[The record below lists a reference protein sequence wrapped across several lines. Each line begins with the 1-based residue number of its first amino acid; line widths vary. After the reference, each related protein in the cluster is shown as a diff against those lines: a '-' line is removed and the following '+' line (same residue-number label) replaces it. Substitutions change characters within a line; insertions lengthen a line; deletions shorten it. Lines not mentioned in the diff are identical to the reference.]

1 MSNDLNT
8 EIKITADAQGVETG
22 VTKAKRS
29 LASLGQAADQV
40 GEQGGKG
47 LEKMGAGGERA
58 AQSMDKATK
67 NMVANLQRQTAALE
81 AGGTAN
87 RQYQESIARMRG
99 ADLSA
104 LKPYLDQLDQA
115 RVKAE
120 AATRAQNG
128 MEKGMG
134 GLGAA
139 ANFARGQ
146 LAALAGSLTLAS
158 AFSFVKSINDGVDA
172 LNDIKDATGAS
183 IENISALE
191 DVGRRT
197 GASFETVGSILVK
210 FNDVLSKATPKSDV
224 ANALKAI
231 GLEAEEL
238 KRLDPAEALRVT
250 AVALSN
256 YADDA
261 NKARLIQDL
270 FGKSVKE
277 AAPFLTDLA
286 EKTELTAKVF
296 TQQAEAAEK
305 FNKELFNMQANVGEL
320 SRSFV
325 GPLVEGINATA
336 KAFREGAAAGKGFWE
351 IASRRYWNDVRGV
364 YGMDPVTP
372 ESEASDKA
380 AAEAQRLQRLQGQLI
395 GVAAAASREPDNK
408 TAQRRLE
415 SLTQQIQAAKK
426 AADEAAIA
434 VINLLAPPVEYTPP
448 VVADKP
454 SVQTPKTQAELNAA
468 AAAAKQAAD
477 ARKKAL
483 EEEAKLLAELS
494 GLSGSFAKEWELLN
508 TAFANGKLST
518 EQLAEAQGKLLE
530 KQPFMVAIRKQEAEA
545 LKLATDASKDRVDAY
560 RKEVD
565 GIEKWLDAQ
574 EQASVSTV
582 KGIEDRIAAMDQEED
597 ALRLAAAT
605 NISLAEAINRV
616 RIARLLEKRD
626 GPTGVYEGSDEYNR
640 QTAEIEALRKEADR
654 INGKDRNDKARD
666 TTRRAQEELDR
677 YIQDTQRGLGDA
689 VETAIF
695 DGSKAGGEKMRDV
708 LQEALLRKPLRMVID
723 GVLNQV
729 TGGVLQLLGIGG
741 GGGGL
746 GGAAGGSPLGSLLS
760 LGSSAYQG
768 YTGLTS
774 GQGVLGSI
782 GNAFGLGSGGAGLAA
797 SNAASAVNGLS
808 ALQATNVGSF
818 GGVGSGVIGQGGA
831 YTATGAGAG
840 SLAAGGIA
848 AIIMLGVINALGGM
862 RSETM
867 VGSGLA
873 GTLGGANPLT
883 PWQEWREGGTLFDG
897 SSFATHNPLEELSQ
911 RKAELQ
917 RLRDSGQGESN
928 YAVGIQ
934 AVVTDLEKTT
944 KGLAEQTEVFTR
956 EIGKGY
962 KAYRT
967 NVVDMA
973 DSLGL
978 AGDSVKDF
986 AYTLGAQD
994 LNFQGL
1000 NPEQI
1005 QAKIAETFGKAGVD
1019 MAQQLLGSWK
1029 EVTDTVVNTYATEQ
1043 MTQASDGAFQTD
1055 TTVTKRMEYTASV
1068 YAKAGETAIQTLT
1081 RLSTSF
1087 NTLNEASD
1095 ALGFGIHQGSL
1106 ALADFADSFI
1116 ESFGGLEKFTST
1128 TSAYLQN
1135 FYTDGERQ
1143 QALLRSGARQAQR
1156 LGIDGVTAESL
1167 QQLGR
1172 DGIRAFVDG
1181 LVEAGGSGQQI
1192 ADAMDLANY
1201 LAPAFASID
1210 AQVPVV
1216 QELSNVVDELTQS
1229 YQNAVKSLTSDRDS
1243 LAVDLLRAQGDEV
1256 GAKALEKSQYM
1267 AQFSGLDEVRR
1278 REIETLYDA
1287 NVATRAYIQSIKD
1300 AQQARLDAL
1309 ARQRDEAKQSITDA
1323 TSVTDAA
1330 WSAFEAASAKQRQE
1344 LETTKADLQQIF
1356 NAAKDGAKSL
1366 FAEVDDVVR
1375 MQGTQGREFI
1385 AQALEDALSGGKL
1398 PDGEDL
1404 ADAIA
1409 AVGRDFS
1416 TGTFASQAEADYQRL
1431 VVANQL
1437 KGLQDVGEDQLTET
1451 EKQLKKLDEDLEQ
1464 GREMLAELRGI
1475 NLGAKDMATALAD
1488 LVAAFNTESQ
1498 TRSNVAAQGIV
1509 SKRGGYFDYASGTG
1523 LTSSGTFFDAE
1534 AIKQA
1539 ALDQGATGQQI
1550 YQAIKTAGFTIAEAE
1565 KMFGSAPGSLEEEA
1579 RKMGLAVFHEG
1590 INRVPRT
1597 GLALLQE
1604 GEAVIPAM
1612 RNPFSGDPSLVGN
1625 GRLERLMAAQTERV
1639 DAVAAAVDRVA
1650 ASTLRTAQVLESV
1663 KRGDALAIAEPTEF

>member
-134 GLGAA
+134 GLGSA

-305 FNKELFNMQANVGEL
+305 FNKELFNMQANVAEL

-494 GLSGSFAKEWELLN
+494 GLSGSFAKEWEVLN

-560 RKEVD
+560 RREVD
-565 GIEKWLDAQ
+565 GIDKWLQAQ
-574 EQASVSTV
+574 EQASTSTV
-582 KGIEDRIAAMDQEED
+582 KGIEDRIASMQQEED
-597 ALRLAAAT
+597 AARLAAAT
-605 NISLAEAINRV
+605 NITLAEAINRV

-626 GPTGVYEGSDEYNR
+626 GPTGVYEGSEEYDR
-640 QTAEIEALRKEADR
+640 QTAEIEALRREADQ
-654 INGKDRNDKARD
+654 IGSNDRSQKARD
-666 TTRRAQEELDR
+666 SVKRATDDLGRMVSDISGDLASGIEGALRR
-677 YIQDTQRGLGDA
+677 
-689 VETAIF
+689 
-695 DGSKAGGEKMRDV
+695 GGENGSDALRDSV
-708 LQEALLRKPLRMVID
+708 EEAFRKPIRV
-723 GVLNQV
+723 VLNGIMNQV
-729 TGGVLQLLGIGG
+729 TGGVLQMLGIGG
-741 GGGGL
+741 GGGVGGAGGGL
-746 GGAAGGSPLGSLLS
+746 GTVSNLFTAAQQGYNLYAGEGLISQAWGGVQGALGIGQAGQVAAAGQSAASMVPGVGGGATSGMGALGAAGFWAAV
-760 LGSSAYQG
+760 AYAIG
-768 YTGLTS
+768 NAIGVNRKKELVGTGLT
-774 GQGVLGSI
+774 
-782 GNAFGLGSGGAGLAA
+782 
-797 SNAASAVNGLS
+797 
-808 ALQATNVGSF
+808 
-818 GGVGSGVIGQGGA
+818 
-831 YTATGAGAG
+831 
-840 SLAAGGIA
+840 
-848 AIIMLGVINALGGM
+848 
-862 RSETM
+862 
-867 VGSGLA
+867 
-873 GTLGGANPLT
+873 GTLGGADLT
-883 PWQEWREGGTLFDG
+883 PWENFRKPGTVLMGPDYNRV
-897 SSFATHNPLEELSQ
+897 NPLEIYEDY
-911 RKAELQ
+911 RK
-917 RLRDSGQGESN
+917 R
-928 YAVGIQ
+928 
-934 AVVTDLEKTT
+934 DLEYVKTLKENGGT
-944 KGLAEQTEVFTR
+944 GTLNGSPYGNDFAATAAMGNSEYLDNIR
-956 EIGKGY
+956 EIAASSKRQSDEVQKGY
-962 KAYRT
+962 AAVRKGA
-967 NVVDMA
+967 VDMA
-973 DSLGL
+973 NSLGL
-978 AGDSVKDF
+978 AGDKLKDF
-986 AYTLGAQD
+986 TVALEPED
-994 LNFQGL
+994 LNFKDL
-1000 NPEQI
+1000 NAEQI
-1005 QAKIAETFGKAGVD
+1005 SEKIAKVFGDAGKD
-1019 MAQQLLGSWK
+1019 MAQQVLGTW
-1029 EVTDTVVNTYATEQ
+1029 VTETVDVVNSTLISQ
-1043 MTQASDGAFQTD
+1043 LTD
-1055 TTVTKRMEYTASV
+1055 TTDQLYDVQVDSVTRTRYVASE
-1068 YAKAGETAIQTLT
+1068 YAKAGETAFETLT
-1081 RLSTSF
+1081 RLATSF

-1106 ALADFADSFI
+1106 ALADFADDFI
-1116 ESFGGLEKFTST
+1116 EAFGGLEAFATKTGAFLQ
-1128 TSAYLQN
+1128 AY
-1135 FYTDGERQ
+1135 YTDDERKTYLIDS
-1143 QALLRSGARQAQR
+1143 AVRKADT
-1156 LGIDGVTAESL
+1156 LGIKGLTAE
-1167 QQLGR
+1167 
-1172 DGIRAFVDG
+1172 GIRGSTRGQFRDYVNTAASNPA
-1181 LVEAGGSGQQI
+1181 LYKEAL
-1192 ADAMDLANY
+1192 DLAIY
-1201 LAPAFASID
+1201 LDPVFAAFETQA
-1210 AQVPVV
+1210 PVV
-1216 QELSNVVDELTQS
+1216 QEVANVVDELTQS
-1229 YQNAVKSLTSDRDS
+1229 YQNAVKSLTSDRDN

-1300 AQQARLDAL
+1300 TQQARVDAL

-1323 TSVTDAA
+1323 ASATDAA
-1330 WSAFEAASAKQRQE
+1330 WSAFEAASAKQRQD

-1385 AQALEDALSGGKL
+1385 AQALQDALSGGKL

-1416 TGTFASQAEADYQRL
+1416 TGTFSSQAEADYQRL

-1464 GREMLAELRGI
+1464 GREMIAELRGI
-1475 NLGAKDMATALAD
+1475 NLGAKDMATALTN
-1488 LVAAFNTESQ
+1488 LVTAYNTESQ

-1509 SKRGGYFDYASGTG
+1509 SKRGGYFDYATGTG
-1523 LTSSGTFFDAE
+1523 LTSSGTFFDAD
-1534 AIKQA
+1534 AIKQIA
-1539 ALDQGATGQQI
+1539 IDSGATGEQI
-1550 YQAIKTAGFTIAEAE
+1550 YKAVKAAGFTIAEAE

-1639 DAVAAAVDRVA
+1639 DAVAVAVERVA

-1663 KRGDALAIAEPTEF
+1663 KRGDAIAIAEPTEF